1 MSSRVVDTGAG
12 KKATMCFA
20 DPEGSYILTDEDTGR
35 QLHMSGYG
43 LRTEGLTLVLSHP
56 KGSAVWHVV
65 RK

>member
-1 MSSRVVDTGAG
+1 MSSRVVDTDAG
-12 KKATMCFA
+12 KKAIMCFA

-43 LRTEGLTLVLSHP
+43 LRTEGLTIVLDRP
-56 KGSAVWHVV
+56 KESAVWHVV

>member
-1 MSSRVVDTGAG
+1 
-12 KKATMCFA
+12 MCYA

-43 LRTEGLTLVLSHP
+43 LRTEGLTIVLDRP
-56 KGSAVWHVV
+56 KESAVWHVV